1 MVFDV
6 HWVGGMKPL
15 LDTTAVNDDTLDLL
29 NASVER
35 ARRREGRERRMKGPA
50 WATAPKDLRAA

>member
-1 MVFDV
+1 
-6 HWVGGMKPL
+6 MKPL